1 MGLICLF
8 SFCAKKPRKNLPTK
22 TKTMSN
28 FRKADPTFVN
38 FVPHTCAEAIDLFVR
53 HRNQGLP
60 VHLFPEC
67 FVHCSRELPDAELDM
82 FHRWIVCP
90 QGDLQKGGEAPTLI
104 DQQLETERLTILRE
118 QQQRQLTIVEEYD
131 HEEEKMSVDEVVNVQ
146 EEEKMSVDELVN
158 EMSVDEDYIS
168 VVQG

>member
-1 MGLICLF
+1 
-8 SFCAKKPRKNLPTK
+8 
-22 TKTMSN
+22 MSN

-67 FVHCSRELPDAELDM
+67 FVHCSRELPDTELDM

-104 DQQLETERLTILRE
+104 DQQLEAERLTILRE
-118 QQQRQLTIVEEYD
+118 RQQRQLTIAEEYD
-131 HEEEKMSVDEVVNVQ
+131 HEDEKMSVDEVVNVHDTR
-146 EEEKMSVDELVN
+146 EVDELVN
-158 EMSVDEDYIS
+158 EVASMSVDDCLQDYIS

>member
-1 MGLICLF
+1 
-8 SFCAKKPRKNLPTK
+8 
-22 TKTMSN
+22 MSN

-38 FVPHTCAEAIDLFVR
+38 FVPHTCTEAIDLFVR
-53 HRNQGLP
+53 HRKQGLP

-67 FVHCSRELPDAELDM
+67 FVHCSRQLPDGELDM

-131 HEEEKMSVDEVVNVQ
+131 HEEEKMSVDEVV
-146 EEEKMSVDELVN
+146 KMSVDEVVN
-158 EMSVDEDYIS
+158 EVEKMSVDEDYIS